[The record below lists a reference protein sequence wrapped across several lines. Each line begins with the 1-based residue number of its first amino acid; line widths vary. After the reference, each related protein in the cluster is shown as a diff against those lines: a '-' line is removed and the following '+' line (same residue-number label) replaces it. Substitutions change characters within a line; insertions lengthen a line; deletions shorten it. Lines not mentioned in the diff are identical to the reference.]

1 MKDLNHLKSNQVLVH
16 ANSFGVMLV
25 LWSNLAFKRDAA
37 QARRPL
43 TLR

>member
-1 MKDLNHLKSNQVLVH
+1 MKYGALVD
-16 ANSFGVMLV
+16 MLP
-25 LWSNLAFKRDAA
+25 NLSFKRDAA